1 MIYCYTHNLDQLS
14 SDIRELKELDAETQL
29 QSIMERE
36 REPKLEISIRSH
48 PLQIAKLC
56 RRDKIEGRNVET
68 IRVKNTKRIRPIESV
83 QYARLTVVHG
93 Y

>member
-1 MIYCYTHNLDQLS
+1 MQRPNCEALW
-14 SDIRELKELDAETQL
+14 
-29 QSIMERE
+29 RE

-48 PLQIAKLC
+48 PLELAKPC
-56 RRDKIEGRNVET
+56 RRDKMEGRNVET